1 MGYICY
7 DVRCPNC
14 AEAFYETTEL
24 YDPNKM
30 TTGEML
36 RFKKKYGPEG
46 YNWSLPFS
54 DHDMSEGIVCVECGG
69 PLAPSG
75 KVKVEPLS
83 FAEGIAQSAEGEN
96 PQAEIAGIPV
106 LNATEEE
113 EEQLSIL
120 SDHTESSQE
129 EELVEDP
136 MAKYLTQKACPECG
150 RFFGVDE
157 WEVHLASHTPEVRAQ
172 ILKPIEPAKSME
184 HSAEGKNRPER
195 GKGKGKKNVREV
207 NEPELFGMACP
218 FCELSFEH
226 NPEFEAHIKTHDL
239 GGVQQVTQQ

>member
-54 DHDMSEGIVCVECGG
+54 DHDMSEAIVCVECGG

-75 KVKVEPLS
+75 KVKVEPLLM
-83 FAEGIAQSAEGEN
+83 E
-96 PQAEIAGIPV
+96 
-106 LNATEEE
+106 
-113 EEQLSIL
+113 
-120 SDHTESSQE
+120 
-129 EELVEDP
+129 
-136 MAKYLTQKACPECG
+136 MAIT
-150 RFFGVDE
+150 
-157 WEVHLASHTPEVRAQ
+157 
-172 ILKPIEPAKSME
+172 
-184 HSAEGKNRPER
+184 
-195 GKGKGKKNVREV
+195 
-207 NEPELFGMACP
+207 
-218 FCELSFEH
+218 
-226 NPEFEAHIKTHDL
+226 
-239 GGVQQVTQQ
+239 